1 MFDTHCHL
9 NFQSF
14 KNNLNDVIKRARNVG
29 VSHITIPSTDVNTSI
44 DAVEIAQNNNNIYSA
59 VGIHPHHIFKF
70 QIPHPR
76 HPRENGDPEQD
87 WIPDPHFAK
96 LRVARQVGNDVFLFI
111 NSELKEIK
119 KLAKEKSVVAI
130 GEIGLDRHYYSKTKY
145 RDYQI
150 NEDFLSL
157 QKDFFIKQIEIAAE
171 FKKSL
176 ILHNREASD
185 EFLEIFDKSWRE
197 EFKEQAV
204 FNCCEPKKKLLDYA
218 IAKKIF
224 IGVDGDV
231 TYSKQKEEFVKQIPL
246 ESLVLETD
254 SPFLTPEPIR
264 STVKFPNEPKN
275 IQTIAEFI
283 AKIKGVKLDD
293 FKKTTFENSK
303 KLFNLN

>member
-9 NFQSF
+9 NFHSF
-14 KNNLNDVIKRARNVG
+14 KNNVYDVIKRARDIG

-44 DAVEIAQNNNNIYSA
+44 DAVEIAQNNKDIYSA
-59 VGIHPHHIFKF
+59 IGIHPHHIFKY

-76 HPRENGDPEQD
+76 HPRENGDLQ
-87 WIPDPHFAK
+87 IPD
-96 LRVARQVGNDVFLFI
+96 QVGNDSRAFGNDAFAFI
-111 NSELKEIK
+111 NSELKQIK
-119 KLAKEKSVVAI
+119 ELAQKDKVVAI

-145 RDYQI
+145 SDYQI
-150 NEDFLSL
+150 NEEFLSL
-157 QKDFFIKQIEIAAE
+157 QKDFFTKQIEIASE

-197 EFKEQAV
+197 EFKERTV
-204 FNCCEPKKKLLDYA
+204 FHCCEPKKKLLDYA
-218 IAKKIF
+218 TAKKIF

-231 TYSKQKEEFVKQIPL
+231 TYSKQKEEFVKQIPMEL
-246 ESLVLETD
+246 LVLETD

-275 IQTIAEFI
+275 ISIIADFI
-283 AKIKGVKLDD
+283 AK
-293 FKKTTFENSK
+293 KKRIDVEELKKITFENSK
-303 KLFNLN
+303 RLFGLN